1 MWYGASW
8 SGDSLAEFHRG
19 AAMSTAG
26 DPGGLA
32 RFREYLRLLA
42 RLQFDARFQGKIDLS
57 GVVQQTL
64 LEAHQA
70 QAQLR
75 AMNDAQKAAWLRKAL
90 AHNLT
95 DEVRRVTRPMRDV
108 TLERSLEAA
117 LHESSA
123 RLEGW
128 LASEQSS
135 PSEQAMRN
143 EGLVRLAE
151 ALTQLP
157 DDQRIAVEM
166 HHLQGQPLAE
176 IAERLQR
183 SRGAVGALLVRAI
196 KKLRQL
202 LGVPSSE

>member
-1 MWYGASW
+1 
-8 SGDSLAEFHRG
+8 
-19 AAMSTAG
+19 MSAAG

-70 QAQLR
+70 QAEL
-75 AMNDAQKAAWLRKAL
+75 ATMNDAQKAAWLRKAL

-108 TLERSLEAA
+108 TLERSLEGA

-128 LASEQSS
+128 LASEQST

-143 EGLVRLAE
+143 ESLVRLAE

-183 SRGAVGALLVRAI
+183 SRGAVGALLLRAI
-196 KKLRQL
+196 RKLRQL
-202 LGVPSSE
+202 LGEPARE